1 MSPAL
6 ARAVTAL
13 EVLQRQ
19 DPATCAKLIELAEAY
34 ASLYAEQL
42 ESRDAFAARVAF
54 ITSKA
59 GGAN

>member
-6 ARAVTAL
+6 ARAVAAL

-19 DPATCAKLIELAEAY
+19 DPESYAKLVELAEAY

-42 ESRDAFAARVAF
+42 EPREAFAARVAF
-54 ITSKA
+54 ITSKVSE
-59 GGAN
+59 AN